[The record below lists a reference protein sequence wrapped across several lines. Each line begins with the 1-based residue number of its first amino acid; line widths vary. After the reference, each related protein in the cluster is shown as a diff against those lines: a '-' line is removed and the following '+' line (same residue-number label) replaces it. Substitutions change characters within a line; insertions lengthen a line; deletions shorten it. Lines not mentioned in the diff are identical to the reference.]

1 MKYILMTL
9 PVVLAL
15 CGPMSHARE
24 ILRWGADLESGA
36 PYAFKDPTHP
46 DRIIGFEADLVN
58 ALADEL
64 GMSVEFFQNDWAG
77 LVQGLNRHDYDIVS
91 AGVEI
96 TPERRQ
102 VVNFSAP
109 YMVTHETL
117 SVRKTTKDIVKI
129 DDLANRKVA
138 TLTASV
144 AQRMLSQVDFPLELV
159 TYSKEM
165 HLYND
170 LSIGRID
177 AGLLDEP
184 IALYYGR
191 SNPELK
197 VVGGP
202 IGRLEYGVATRQDDP
217 AFTRR
222 VNQAVDRLIANGRL
236 RGILENW
243 GLFNELTAHAWG
255 VDPEPLTPPLAYREF
270 LRVNAAHLDWHQR
283 LTRYWSFAPLLIK
296 GARMTLT
303 VSIMS
308 MILAMLVG
316 LLVALARLYGPRV
329 VRWGA
334 VTYVETFRGTPLL
347 IQLYLIF
354 YGLPYIGVRLDPFTA
369 AMLGLGLNYGA
380 SEAEN
385 YRAGIMSIPKAQM
398 DASLA
403 LGMSR
408 TQAIRHI
415 ILPQAIR
422 VVIPPVTNDFIAL
435 LKDSSLVSV
444 ITMVELTS
452 VYGQLASTYFD
463 YLGIGLLTAAVYFLI
478 GLPFVRLSRRFE
490 KNLNA
495 HVNKPAKSSGK
506 PFVVSAP
513 LRLFSAVG
521 KR

>member
-1 MKYILMTL
+1 MKTL
-9 PVVLAL
+9 SFFVPVVLFWSAPSL
-15 CGPMSHARE
+15 ATSDV
-24 ILRWGADLESGA
+24 LRWGADLESGA
-36 PYAFKDPTHP
+36 PYAFKDPSSP
-46 DRIIGFEADLVN
+46 DRIIGFEADLVH
-58 ALADEL
+58 ALGEEL
-64 GMSVEFFQNDWAG
+64 GMKVEFYQNDWAG
-77 LVQGLNRHDYDIVS
+77 LIQGLNRHDYDIVS

-102 VVNFSAP
+102 VVSFSTP
-109 YMVTHETL
+109 YMITHETL
-117 SVRKTTKDIVKI
+117 SVRKTTNEINGIV
-129 DDLANRKVA
+129 DLKNRRVA

-144 AQRMLSQVDFPLELV
+144 AQRMLSQVNFPLELL
-159 TYSKEM
+159 TYSKEF

-170 LSIGRID
+170 LAIGRVD

-191 SNPELK
+191 SNSDLK

-202 IGRLEYGVATRQDDP
+202 IGRLEYGVATRNDDA
-217 AFTRR
+217 AFTSK
-222 VNQAVDRLIANGRL
+222 VNTAVDRLIKNGRL
-236 RGILENW
+236 RLILENW
-243 GLFNELTAHAWG
+243 GLWNELTASAWG
-255 VDPEPLTPPLAYREF
+255 VDSTPQTPALAYQEF
-270 LRVNAAHLDWHQR
+270 QRTSAGKIDWRQRAA
-283 LTRYWSFAPLLIK
+283 RYWSFAPVLMK

-308 MILAMLVG
+308 MMLAMVVG
-316 LLVALARLYGPRV
+316 LLVALGRLYGPAPL
-329 VRWGA
+329 RWLA
-334 VTYVETFRGTPLL
+334 VSYVELFRGTPLL

-354 YGLPYIGVRLDPFTA
+354 YGLPYVGVRIDPFMA

-398 DASLA
+398 DASQA
-403 LGMSR
+403 LGMTR
-408 TQAIRHI
+408 VQAIRHI

-452 VYGQLASTYFD
+452 IYGQLASTYFD